1 MSTTLTIG
9 MPAGSLANVQ
19 RGGNLVCPLS
29 ELQAVVLLPQLER
42 LNERNALRRQN
53 VAWLLDHL
61 AERDARIEKLEARLR
76 RRGWMFSLPRAQ
88 SVDS

>member
-1 MSTTLTIG
+1 MTDAECRYDIEQKL
-9 MPAGSLANVQ
+9 
-19 RGGNLVCPLS
+19 RCWDCLS
-29 ELQAVVLLPQLER
+29 HFRDAES
-42 LNERNALRRQN
+42 N